1 MENGKKEKVLNPF
14 ALPMETNARFNLLLV
29 SVIVLSLI
37 LGNYLPVYFLSE
49 GDTDKYI
56 SPKVDH
62 TNTGIN
68 TSDDLKDS
76 GFKMI
81 SNSLEYLPSVLLSFF
96 IFSVTFI
103 FSYYLYRRHAIEIIR
118 NKNLKKADYTDG
130 KYFRLTNDIK
140 NITSIYGTETP
151 EIFISPEF
159 TTGAQAF
166 GFKNKNMLRIDNGLR
181 MMAYKNFKRF
191 KAIVLHETGHIINN
205 DVSKTYMARSL
216 WKAVLYIFAV
226 PTLLIILISF
236 SINLFKKVSKGL
248 EAEDVKK
255 ILLESIPSFLLLTV
269 SISLFFLLIYLLLK
283 SLVRTREYYADR
295 RAADAGSK
303 EELERMFREN
313 SEKLKRTGYL
323 KSSFRWHPDPSE
335 RSKILNDPS
344 ELFILRNDICF
355 IVGLLLPFSI
365 FSFIILI
372 KTGLTFTGLL
382 SGAGQVMSQNITFTL
397 LSVIFSILIF
407 LVFCFVPF
415 FITSYLISSSLG
427 LQIQRNVIASL
438 SEGKNSFNVKRIF
451 SAAFIVTFGMAAGSA
466 LIPYFSVLNVM
477 INSSFSE
484 FIFEKIPL
492 IMLSFVMAYIVNFFW
507 IFYVKF
513 FTGKIY
519 GRYVK
524 DKQPLKRFY
533 VFNTASALLLSVMIL
548 PVAGTFFRIY
558 SDKITLLNETT
569 DTLLAAVPFFYLVFF
584 AVTGLIL
591 ALFISVNS
599 VNSFCPRCKE
609 AMPSGIL
616 FGKECESCGTVYN
629 SWLYT

>member
-1 MENGKKEKVLNPF
+1 MDNVKSERTLNPF
-14 ALPMETNARFNLLLV
+14 ALPPETNARFNLLLV

-49 GDTDKYI
+49 GDTDRYI

-62 TNTGIN
+62 TNAGIN
-68 TSDDLKDS
+68 TAEDLKDS
-76 GFKMI
+76 GYKMI
-81 SNSLEYLPSVLLSFF
+81 SNSLEYLPSVLISFF

-103 FSYYLYRRHAIEIIR
+103 FSYYLYRRHAKDIIR
-118 NKNLKKADYTDG
+118 KKKLKKADNTDG
-130 KYFRLTNDIK
+130 KYFRLINDIK
-140 NITSIYGTETP
+140 NITSVYGTEIP
-151 EIFISPEF
+151 EIFIAPDF

-236 SINLFKKVSKGL
+236 SMNIFKKVSKGFG
-248 EAEDVKK
+248 AEDLKG
-255 ILLESIPSFLLLTV
+255 ILLGSIPSFLLLTL
-269 SISLFFLLIYLLLK
+269 SISLFFLLIYLLVK

-295 RAADAGSK
+295 RAGDAGSK
-303 EELERMFREN
+303 DELDRMFREN
-313 SEKLKRTGYL
+313 SEKLTRTGYL
-323 KSSFRWHPDPSE
+323 KSLFRWHPDPYE

-397 LSVIFSILIF
+397 LSVIFSIIIF
-407 LVFCFVPF
+407 IFFCFVPF

-438 SEGKNSFNVKRIF
+438 SEGKNSFTFKRIF
-451 SAAFIVTFGMAAGSA
+451 SAAFIITCGMAAGS
-466 LIPYFSVLNVM
+466 LLLPYYSVLNVM

-484 FIFEKIPL
+484 FIFDKIPL
-492 IMLSFVMAYIVNFFW
+492 IILSFVMAYTVNFFW

-513 FTGKIY
+513 FTGKVY

-524 DKQPLKRFY
+524 SKPPLKRFY
-533 VFNTASALLLSVMIL
+533 AFNVVSALLLSVMIL

-558 SDKITLLNETT
+558 SDKIDLLNETT
-569 DTLLAAVPFFYLVFF
+569 NTLLLVIPIIYLLFF
-584 AVTGLIL
+584 AITGLIL
-591 ALFISVNS
+591 VIKNS
-599 VNSFCPRCKE
+599 INSACPHCNKT
-609 AMPSGIL
+609 MQPGIL
-616 FGKECESCGTVYN
+616 FKKECANCGSVLCA
-629 SWLYT
+629 WLYI

>member
-14 ALPMETNARFNLLLV
+14 ALPPETNARFNLLLV

-37 LGNYLPVYFLSE
+37 LGTYLPVYFLSE

-68 TSDDLKDS
+68 TAEDLKDS

-81 SNSLEYLPSVLLSFF
+81 SNSLEYLPSVMISFF

-103 FSYYLYRRHAIEIIR
+103 FSYYLYRKHAIEIIR
-118 NKNLKKADYTDG
+118 KKNLKKADNTEG
-130 KYFRLTNDIK
+130 KYFRLINDIK
-140 NITSIYGTETP
+140 NITSVYGAETP
-151 EIFISPEF
+151 GIFIAPDY

-191 KAIVLHETGHIINN
+191 KAIVLHETGHMINK

-236 SINLFKKVSKGL
+236 SMNIFKSVSKGFDTGDL
-248 EAEDVKK
+248 KE
-255 ILLESIPSFLLLTV
+255 ILLGSIPSFLLLIL

-303 EELERMFREN
+303 EELDEIYREN
-313 SEKLKRTGYL
+313 SRKEKRTGYI
-323 KSSFRWHPDPSE
+323 KSLFRWHPDPYE

-372 KTGLTFTGLL
+372 KTGLTFIGLL
-382 SGAGQVMSQNITFTL
+382 SGAGQVMSQNITFTF

-407 LVFCFVPF
+407 LVFCFIPF

-438 SEGKNSFNVKRIF
+438 SEGKNSFTVKKTF
-451 SAAFIVTFGMAAGSA
+451 SAVFIVTCGMAAGSA

-492 IMLSFVMAYIVNFFW
+492 IILSFVMAYIANFFW

-524 DKQPLKRFY
+524 DRPPLKRY
-533 VFNTASALLLSVMIL
+533 YIFNAASALLLSVMIL

-558 SDKITLLNETT
+558 SDKNTLLNETT
-569 DTLLAAVPFFYLVFF
+569 DSLLIAVPFFYLLFF
-584 AVTGLIL
+584 VVTGLIL
-591 ALFISVNS
+591 VLFNS
-599 VNSFCPRCKE
+599 TGSGCPRCKK
-609 AMPSGIL
+609 AMPPGIL
-616 FGKECESCGTVYN
+616 LGKECKSCGTVYT

>member
-1 MENGKKEKVLNPF
+1 MDNVKSERTLNPF
-14 ALPMETNARFNLLLV
+14 ALPPETNARFNLLLV

-49 GDTDKYI
+49 GDTDRYI

-62 TNTGIN
+62 TNAGIN
-68 TSDDLKDS
+68 TAEDLKDS
-76 GFKMI
+76 GYKMI
-81 SNSLEYLPSVLLSFF
+81 SNSLEYLPSVLISFF

-103 FSYYLYRRHAIEIIR
+103 FSYYLYRRHAKDIIR
-118 NKNLKKADYTDG
+118 KRKLKKADNTDG
-130 KYFRLTNDIK
+130 KYFRLINDIK
-140 NITSIYGTETP
+140 NITSVYGTEIP
-151 EIFISPEF
+151 EIFIAPDF

-236 SINLFKKVSKGL
+236 SMNIFKKVSKGFG
-248 EAEDVKK
+248 AEDLKG
-255 ILLESIPSFLLLTV
+255 ILLGSIPSFLLLTL

-295 RAADAGSK
+295 RAGDAGSK
-303 EELERMFREN
+303 DELDRMFREN
-313 SEKLKRTGYL
+313 SEKLTRTGYL
-323 KSSFRWHPDPSE
+323 KSLFRWHPDPYE

-397 LSVIFSILIF
+397 LSVIFSIIIF
-407 LVFCFVPF
+407 IFFCFVPF

-438 SEGKNSFNVKRIF
+438 SEGKNSFTFKRIF
-451 SAAFIVTFGMAAGSA
+451 SAAFIITCGMAAGS
-466 LIPYFSVLNVM
+466 LLLPYYSVLNVM

-484 FIFEKIPL
+484 FIFDKIPL
-492 IMLSFVMAYIVNFFW
+492 IILSFVMAYTVNFFW

-513 FTGKIY
+513 FTGKVY

-524 DKQPLKRFY
+524 SKPPLKLFY
-533 VFNTASALLLSVMIL
+533 AFNVVSALLLSVMIL

-558 SDKITLLNETT
+558 SDKIDLLNETT
-569 DTLLAAVPFFYLVFF
+569 NTLLLVIPIIYLLFF
-584 AVTGLIL
+584 AITGLIL
-591 ALFISVNS
+591 VIKNS
-599 VNSFCPRCKE
+599 INSACPHCNKT
-609 AMPSGIL
+609 MQPGIL
-616 FGKECESCGTVYN
+616 FKKECANCGSVLCA
-629 SWLYT
+629 WLYI

>member
-1 MENGKKEKVLNPF
+1 MDNVKSERTLNPF
-14 ALPMETNARFNLLLV
+14 ALPPETNARFNLLLV

-49 GDTDKYI
+49 GDTDKFI

-62 TNTGIN
+62 TNAEIN
-68 TSDDLKDS
+68 TAEDLKDS
-76 GFKMI
+76 GYKMI
-81 SNSLEYLPSVLLSFF
+81 SNSLEYLPSVLISLF
-96 IFSVTFI
+96 IFSAIYI
-103 FSYYLYRRHAIEIIR
+103 FSYYLYRRHAKEIIYK
-118 NKNLKKADYTDG
+118 KNLKKADNTDG

-140 NITSIYGTETP
+140 NITSVYGAEEP
-151 EIFISPEF
+151 EIFIAPDF

-191 KAIVLHETGHIINN
+191 KAIVLHETGHIINK

-236 SINLFKKVSKGL
+236 SMNIFKKVSKGL
-248 EAEDVKK
+248 ETEDLKK

-269 SISLFFLLIYLLLK
+269 SITLFFLLIYLLLK

-303 EELERMFREN
+303 EDLDQMFREN
-313 SEKLKRTGYL
+313 SKKEKRTGYL
-323 KSSFRWHPDPSE
+323 KSIFRWHPDPQE
-335 RSKILNDPS
+335 RSKVLDDPT
-344 ELFILRNDICF
+344 ELFTLRNDIGF

-382 SGAGQVMSQNITFTL
+382 SGAGQVISQNMTFTL

-407 LVFCFVPF
+407 IVFCFVPF

-427 LQIQRNVIASL
+427 LQIQKNVIASL
-438 SEGKNSFNVKRIF
+438 SEGKISFTFTRIF
-451 SAAFIVTFGMAAGSA
+451 STAFIITCGMAAGSV

-477 INSSFSE
+477 INSSFSD

-492 IMLSFVMAYIVNFFW
+492 IILSFVMAYTVNFLW
-507 IFYVKF
+507 IIYVKF

-524 DKQPLKRFY
+524 TKPPLKRFY
-533 VFNTASALLLSVMIL
+533 IFNVVSALLLSVMIL

-558 SDKITLLNETT
+558 SDKITLLNEIT
-569 DTLLAAVPFFYLVFF
+569 DTLLFAVPVIYIFFFTL
-584 AVTGLIL
+584 TGLISAIL
-591 ALFISVNS
+591 NS
-599 VNSFCPRCKE
+599 ADTGCPHCSK
-609 AMPSGIL
+609 PLPKGNL
-616 FGKECESCGTVYN
+616 LGKECENCGSVFS
-629 SWLYT
+629 SWLYI

>member
-1 MENGKKEKVLNPF
+1 MENGKMEKVLNPF
-14 ALPMETNARFNLLLV
+14 ALPPETNARFNLLLV

-37 LGNYLPVYFLSE
+37 LGTYLPVYFLSE

-68 TSDDLKDS
+68 TAEDLKDS

-81 SNSLEYLPSVLLSFF
+81 SNSLEYLPSVMISIF

-103 FSYYLYRRHAIEIIR
+103 FSYYLYRRHALEIIR
-118 NKNLKKADYTDG
+118 NKNLKKAYNTEG
-130 KYFRLTNDIK
+130 KYFRLINDIK
-140 NITSIYGTETP
+140 NITSVYGTETP
-151 EIFISPEF
+151 GIYIAPDY

-191 KAIVLHETGHIINN
+191 KAIVLHETGHMINK

-216 WKAVLYIFAV
+216 WKAVLYIFTV

-236 SINLFKKVSKGL
+236 SMNIFKKVSKGFDSGDL
-248 EAEDVKK
+248 KE
-255 ILLESIPSFLLLTV
+255 ILLGSIPSFLLLIL

-303 EELERMFREN
+303 EELDQMFGEN
-313 SEKLKRTGYL
+313 SRKEKRTGYIESL
-323 KSSFRWHPDPSE
+323 FSWHPDPYE

-372 KTGLTFTGLL
+372 KTGLTFIGLL

-397 LSVIFSILIF
+397 LSVIFSIFIF
-407 LVFCFVPF
+407 LVICFIPF

-438 SEGKNSFNVKRIF
+438 SEGKNSFTFKRTF
-451 SAAFIVTFGMAAGSA
+451 SAAYILTCGMAAGSV

-492 IMLSFVMAYIVNFFW
+492 IILSFVMAYAVIFLW

-524 DKQPLKRFY
+524 DRLPLKRY
-533 VFNTASALLLSVMIL
+533 YIFNAASALLLSVMIL

-569 DTLLAAVPFFYLVFF
+569 DTLLIAVPFFYLVFF

-591 ALFISVNS
+591 ALINSVNS
-599 VNSFCPRCKE
+599 VCPRCKK

-616 FGKECESCGTVYN
+616 FGKECENCGMVFS